1 MSADDK
7 DNFYQLRP
15 VNDSAGRNV
24 VPLGPRALQ
33 DDDDEESREHI
44 RRMAEIGHLSY
55 AEMSELRII
64 HPGMR
69 NSKTLNAFRELRT
82 KVFQAAAGRE
92 NFVLLVTSITPGGGS
107 TFVTTNLGA
116 AIALDESKT
125 AIIVD
130 CNVYDPS
137 LHRMLPIEP
146 DYGLVDY
153 LEDIT
158 LDVKDIIYSTGVR
171 RLRMIPAGSRRQ
183 PGTEFFTSSRM
194 RRFVDE
200 LRTRYRDRHIVI
212 DAPPVDSS
220 ADARILV
227 DLCDYALIVVPFGS
241 ATESQVHAAIESLG
255 ENKVI
260 GVVFNN

>member
-7 DNFYQLRP
+7 DNFYPLHR
-15 VNDSAGRNV
+15 VNESTGTNV
-24 VPLGPRALQ
+24 VPLGPRSLH
-33 DDDDEESREHI
+33 DDEESREYI
-44 RRMAEIGHLSY
+44 RRMAEIGHMSY
-55 AEMSELRII
+55 SEMADLRII

-69 NSKTLNAFRELRT
+69 NPATLNAFRELRT
-82 KVFQAAAGRE
+82 KIYQVASGRE
-92 NFVLLVTSITPGGGS
+92 NLVILVTAITPGGGS
-107 TFVTTNLGA
+107 SFVTTNLGA

-125 AIIVD
+125 SIIVD
-130 CNVYDPS
+130 CNIYDPS
-137 LHRMLPIEP
+137 LHEILPIEP

-153 LEDIT
+153 LENVT

-171 RLRMIPAGSRRQ
+171 RLRLIPAGSRRQ

-200 LRTRYRDRHIVI
+200 LRTRYRDRHIVV
-212 DAPPVDSS
+212 DAPSVGSN

-227 DLCDYALIVVPFGS
+227 DLCDYALIVVPFGG
-241 ATESQVHAAIESLG
+241 ATEAQVQAAVEAIGPS
-255 ENKVI
+255 KVI